1 MPKTIAI
8 TEALKTLKNIEN
20 CLKLICQ
27 DDRSF
32 FGEWQD
38 PPKGASHFRQNSQ
51 AARQPLR

>member
-1 MPKTIAI
+1 MAKTIAI

-38 PPKGASHFRQNSQ
+38 PPKLLSPQENDRFY
-51 AARQPLR
+51 L